1 MGCNTSSQAHNGG
14 GSPPV
19 AVNEVKMTLA
29 DSKNVGKCPVDH
41 YKLHDQNSSQRPGV
55 CPFKHGTIYADPYP
69 GYVQGKHP
77 QVCKSGCQPTTNPF
91 PNETPAQMFKRE
103 AKEYQ

>member
-1 MGCNTSSQAHNGG
+1 MHA
-14 GSPPV
+14 PPLI
-19 AVNEVKMTLA
+19 NE
-29 DSKNVGKCPVDH
+29 KNVESFLPTTQSAH
-41 YKLHDQNSSQRPGV
+41 AYPPPPGV

-69 GYVQGKHP
+69 GYVQGKYP
-77 QVCKSGCQPTTNPF
+77 QVCKSGCQPTINPF